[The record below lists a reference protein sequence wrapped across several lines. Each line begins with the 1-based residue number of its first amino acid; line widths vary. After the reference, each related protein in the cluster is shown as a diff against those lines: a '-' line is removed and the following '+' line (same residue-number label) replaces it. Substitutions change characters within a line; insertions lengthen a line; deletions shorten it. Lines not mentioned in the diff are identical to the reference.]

1 MDGEKSTLE
10 KVTETVKE
18 AMETIVEGAK
28 SMVSPE
34 SGTPIN
40 MPHNESGA
48 EIERAAKM
56 KKRPAKKA
64 PIPDPERVAGTT
76 NEQVY
81 IPAATDA
88 AATPAPLFP
97 ARKQKR
103 SASPATASKRVA
115 KAKKAAPKTS
125 KKNAKKSAKET
136 AKKAKKTTGKKSAS
150 KKPAKTSK
158 KKTSKRRR

>member
-34 SGTPIN
+34 SDTPIN

-64 PIPDPERVAGTT
+64 PIPTRNAS
-76 NEQVY
+76 Q
-81 IPAATDA
+81 
-88 AATPAPLFP
+88 APQTSRSTSPRPPTRPRHPRRSSRLES
-97 ARKQKR
+97 R
-103 SASPATASKRVA
+103 SAVLLRRHQQAGCESQ
-115 KAKKAAPKTS
+115 
-125 KKNAKKSAKET
+125 KSCAQDVEKEREEIRQGT